1 MRKNHIEFSTAE
13 KVGTIKF
20 GEGCVV
26 HPTCSIIAEGG
37 QIIFGKHNIIE
48 ERTLIYNKPVKD
60 EDGKIIPKPMIIGD
74 FNLFEIYSHIEN
86 SDVGSFNLFE
96 CRCTV

>member
-13 KVGTIKF
+13 KVCTIKF

-37 QIIFGKHNIIE
+37 EIIFGKHNIIE
-48 ERTLIYNKPVKD
+48 
-60 EDGKIIPKPMIIGD
+60 
-74 FNLFEIYSHIEN
+74 
-86 SDVGSFNLFE
+86 
-96 CRCTV
+96 